1 MLNSFQKNSWFF
13 TRIVTKYI
21 FRLTFYISALFT
33 FHSSSEYALSN
44 NLSIPSVAKR
54 ATDSVVKIWGPG
66 SQGSGVMVL
75 VPESDGTGSK
85 IIIITAHH
93 VVDNLGKN
101 ELIEVQIPGG
111 KILEIES
118 SNINVIKNHD
128 LAVISSIKFKEELK
142 GIRAAKIGNSNLLK
156 RGDEIIVAGYP
167 IIKDSNVSN
176 DVRINKGI
184 VQTYTYRDNKRNLIG
199 YSAKTFPGMSG
210 GGIFSMDGKLLFIHL
225 KGEQE
230 IWDQIEA
237 STDKIRKS
245 GTNFGI
251 SVLMVLE
258 ELNREA
264 LNEYKNNSA
273 LSEFQ
278 KGLFLVRSNNPRQA
292 FKVFDKLRNQYPSS
306 LVAEWNAA
314 CLELEMKI
322 PQGAPSLENDT
333 FPYHKYTQFT
343 LKRQKEREVFYSKY
357 NKNPYYGIPFTS
369 DSHIWDNQERL
380 EILADDPI
388 YNLAKQ
394 VDEYNLS
401 IKAQGSLIRLNLDKD
416 KCEKIVGLRKYI
428 DRDLNEILYWDSIP
442 NPGAS

>member
-1 MLNSFQKNSWFF
+1 MLSKFGDLDRRERCNGL
-13 TRIVTKYI
+13 VT
-21 FRLTFYISALFT
+21 
-33 FHSSSEYALSN
+33 
-44 NLSIPSVAKR
+44 
-54 ATDSVVKIWGPG
+54 
-66 SQGSGVMVL
+66 
-75 VPESDGTGSK
+75 ESDGTGSK

-184 VQTYTYRDNKRNLIG
+184 VQTYTYRDNIRNLIG

-230 IWDQIEA
+230 IWDHIET

-251 SVLMVLE
+251 SVLM
-258 ELNREA
+258 
-264 LNEYKNNSA
+264 S
-273 LSEFQ
+273 
-278 KGLFLVRSNNPRQA
+278 
-292 FKVFDKLRNQYPSS
+292 
-306 LVAEWNAA
+306 
-314 CLELEMKI
+314 
-322 PQGAPSLENDT
+322 
-333 FPYHKYTQFT
+333 
-343 LKRQKEREVFYSKY
+343 
-357 NKNPYYGIPFTS
+357 
-369 DSHIWDNQERL
+369 
-380 EILADDPI
+380 
-388 YNLAKQ
+388 
-394 VDEYNLS
+394 
-401 IKAQGSLIRLNLDKD
+401 
-416 KCEKIVGLRKYI
+416 
-428 DRDLNEILYWDSIP
+428 
-442 NPGAS
+442 